1 MEEFRP
7 REHSLL
13 YEPGTEKVPF
23 LWYISTFYNE
33 SLCMKLII
41 PMAGR
46 GTRVRPHSH
55 TTPKPLLPVAG
66 TMIVERIVETF
77 GRTLDRPI
85 DEIVYI
91 LGPDFGQP
99 IRDTLSQM
107 SERQN
112 AKATFKVQDVA
123 LGTAHAVLC
132 AEETLEGE
140 VIIVF
145 ADTLFD
151 TANKVVLDDADS
163 VIWLKEVED
172 PSRFGVA
179 VHEGET
185 ITDFVEK
192 PSEPISNQA
201 IIGVYYFKEATQLR
215 TEIEY
220 LMDHNITGH
229 GDEYQLT
236 DALDRMLKKDLV
248 FKKATVDEWLDCGTL
263 PAWLDTSSVILTKEH
278 SGDSDTSLY
287 PGTTILPP
295 VFIGEGVTIE
305 HSTVGPNVSL
315 EAGATIKG
323 CTLRDSIV
331 QQNATIEHGSLTQSS
346 IGQHAHVKHFEGELH
361 VGDHSIIEGNSDLEA

>member
-1 MEEFRP
+1 
-7 REHSLL
+7 
-13 YEPGTEKVPF
+13 
-23 LWYISTFYNE
+23 
-33 SLCMKLII
+33 MKLII
-41 PMAGR
+41 PMAG
-46 GTRVRPHSH
+46 
-55 TTPKPLLPVAG
+55 LPVAG

-77 GRTLDRPI
+77 GRTLDRSI

-99 IRDTLSQM
+99 IRDTLTEMSQ
-107 SERQN
+107 RQN

-151 TANKVVLDDADS
+151 TANKVTLDDADS

-179 VHEGET
+179 VHEGDT

-192 PSEPISNQA
+192 PAEPISNQA

-220 LMDHNITGH
+220 LMEHNITGH

-236 DALDRMLKKDLV
+236 DALDRMLKNGLV

-263 PAWLDTSSVILTKEH
+263 PAWLDTSGVILAKEH
-278 SGDSDTSLY
+278 GEGQDASSY
-287 PGTTILPP
+287 PGSTLLPP
-295 VFIGEGVTIE
+295 VYIGEGVTIE

-315 EAGATIKG
+315 EAGATVRG
-323 CTLRDSIV
+323 CTLRDSII
-331 QQNATIEHGSLTQSS
+331 QQKATLKQASLTHSS
-346 IGQHAHVKHFEGELH
+346 VGQHAHIQHFEGEVH
-361 VGDHSIIEGNSDLEA
+361 MGDHSTIEGNSDLEA